1 MKYAITRAVNFKE
14 FGNSL
19 PSGLIE
25 MMFDDLVVLLK
36 FLHRAQ
42 KEGLLIEPFFFT
54 NQIDY
59 LDSIWHHFILHTRLY
74 YDFCMQEL
82 GEYMHHD
89 PVPVAVSSS
98 EENPKN
104 AKEAISEQMSLLEN
118 HLGKD
123 FVNRIFFIYPELLK
137 RG

>member
-1 MKYAITRAVNFKE
+1 MKYIITGVVNFKE
-14 FGNSL
+14 FGNSQ
-19 PSGLIE
+19 PSILME

-42 KEGLLIEPFFFT
+42 KERLLSEPFFFT

-74 YDFCMQEL
+74 HDFCLREF
-82 GEYMHHD
+82 GEYLHHE
-89 PVPVAVSSS
+89 PMPIAVSSS
-98 EENPKN
+98 EESLKK
-104 AKEAISEQMSLLEN
+104 AKKAIREQMNLLEN
-118 HLGKD
+118 SLGQD
-123 FVNRIFFIYPELLK
+123 FVNRIFFLYPELLK